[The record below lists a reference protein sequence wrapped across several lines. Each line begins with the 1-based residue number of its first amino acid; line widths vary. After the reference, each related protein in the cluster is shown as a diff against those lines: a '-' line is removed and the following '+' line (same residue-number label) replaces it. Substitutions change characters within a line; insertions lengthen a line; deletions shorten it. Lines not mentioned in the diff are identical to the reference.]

1 MQRQLLIKTI
11 ILIIIMID
19 LISFVD
25 LYSSKVYFSSF
36 KSLKHFRF
44 QNVLNQYIVCF
55 QLEVF
60 ATDLLPCLS
69 FAKLSFAIIK
79 LV

>member
-1 MQRQLLIKTI
+1 MQRQLLIKKI
-11 ILIIIMID
+11 ILIIIIID

-25 LYSSKVYFSSF
+25 LYSSKVCFSSF
-36 KSLKHFRF
+36 KSLKHFGF

-60 ATDLLPCLS
+60 VTDLLPCLS